1 MESESENKFYEI
13 VLITVGL
20 LIRALV
26 STTTSGPQ
34 SNISQD
40 WLDIQYCIELTIVVS
55 DRLHSPMVTTIRPL
69 GFGPVSPQSFNAL
82 NQWMDVV
89 HLRIFIS
96 LLPQNFLR
104 LAWLDLLN

>member
-13 VLITVGL
+13 VLITDGL

-26 STTTSGPQ
+26 STITPGPQ

-40 WLDIQYCIELTIVVS
+40 WLDIQYCIELTIVEN
-55 DRLHSPMVTTIRPL
+55 DHLHSPMVTTIRPL

-82 NQWMDVV
+82 NQWMDV
-89 HLRIFIS
+89 HLRFFPS
-96 LLPQNFLR
+96 LLPQNVLR